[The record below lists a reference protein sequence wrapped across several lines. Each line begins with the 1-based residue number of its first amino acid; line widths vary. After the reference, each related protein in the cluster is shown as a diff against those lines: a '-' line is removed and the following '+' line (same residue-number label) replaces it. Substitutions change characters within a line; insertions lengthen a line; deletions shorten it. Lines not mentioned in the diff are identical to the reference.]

1 MVQDKPGVLN
11 RVSSTFR
18 RRGFNLASLAVGR
31 SETEGFS
38 RMTFVVEGTEEQIDQ
53 VIKQLDK
60 LIDVIK
66 VSDISREDVVSRE
79 LALIKITTSTST
91 RPEVLQLAETFR
103 SHVVDVSTDSVIIE
117 VTGDGHKITSL
128 IRILE
133 PYGISEVMRTG
144 QIGLIRGIS
153 EFQSP

>member
-38 RMTFVVEGTEEQIDQ
+38 RMTFVVEGTEEEVDQ

-66 VSDISREDVVSRE
+66 VSDISREDVLSRE
-79 LALIKITTSTST
+79 LALIKISTSTST

-153 EFQSP
+153 EFQRP

>member
-38 RMTFVVEGTEEQIDQ
+38 RMTFVVEGTEKEVDQ

-117 VTGDGHKITSL
+117 VTGDGQKITSL

-153 EFQSP
+153 EFRRP

>member
-1 MVQDKPGVLN
+1 
-11 RVSSTFR
+11 
-18 RRGFNLASLAVGR
+18 
-31 SETEGFS
+31 
-38 RMTFVVEGTEEQIDQ
+38 MTFVVEGTEEEVDQ

-153 EFQSP
+153 EFRRP